1 MAQWPDHKK
10 SNCNREAQ
18 GMSATERRNVGNHA
32 VGEQRGSDVQLIA
45 DALRIRGRVLLRTH
59 GSSMLPWMRPGDI
72 SRVRRTSVE
81 DVRCGDLVL
90 FRRHNRLFVHRIV
103 DERVRLGVR
112 QVSAKGDAH
121 PDSDGW
127 LEMDELLG
135 RVVVIYR
142 RGRHIRLE
150 TRSQVALGRV
160 IAQLSLW
167 SRFWYPAARFVAV
180 TSRPMRRTVSHW
192 LATTEAIR

>member
-1 MAQWPDHKK
+1 
-10 SNCNREAQ
+10 
-18 GMSATERRNVGNHA
+18 MSATERRNVGNHA

>member
-1 MAQWPDHKK
+1 MAQWPDRKK
-10 SNCNREAQ
+10 FNCNREAQ

-32 VGEQRGSDVQLIA
+32 VGERRGSDVQLIA
-45 DALRIRGRVLLRTH
+45 DALRIRGRVLLRTY

-81 DVRCGDLVL
+81 NVRCGDLVL

-103 DERVRLGVR
+103 DERITLGVR

-121 PDSDGW
+121 PQSDGW

-135 RVVVIYR
+135 RVVCIYR
-142 RGRHIRLE
+142 RGKHIRLE
-150 TRSQVALGRV
+150 TRSQAALARV
-160 IAQLSLW
+160 LAH
-167 SRFWYPAARFVAV
+167 
-180 TSRPMRRTVSHW
+180 VSC
-192 LATTEAIR
+192 